1 MSIQNDEKVAIKTYC
16 TVARQIEQA
25 KMAFSRDIRE
35 QKAQVDANR
44 ANLFELMKAT
54 GIECMPFDGGYA
66 RIKVNNSMRAV
77 TKDVVSDAL
86 QLLTREMVE
95 EEKSDNPES
104 SARDVLVGCILKL
117 IQSRRTKSKEFVE
130 FSKFKPKNFNLSNQA
145 INGRVTEACER
156 WQTSKKKMDEV
167 KKSQKD
173 ATKNL
178 VEQQKQCEGLV
189 RQFMER
195 AELTSQRININE
207 RDGRTQTYFIKNK
220 VSNTKPRITKD
231 LIQKS
236 VATALADVRSVEE
249 VLRRRT
255 DIATSIF
262 ELLENRP
269 VTSKKCV
276 KLVKGMLSGSKRK
289 QSD

>member
-95 EEKSDNPES
+95 EEKSNNPES

-130 FSKFKPKNFNLSNQA
+130 FSKFKPKNFNLSNQRSTA
-145 INGRVTEACER
+145 GSPGVRAVA
-156 WQTSKKKMDEV
+156 DE
-167 KKSQKD
+167 Q
-173 ATKNL
+173 
-178 VEQQKQCEGLV
+178 EE
-189 RQFMER
+189 
-195 AELTSQRININE
+195 
-207 RDGRTQTYFIKNK
+207 DGRGE
-220 VSNTKPRITKD
+220 
-231 LIQKS
+231 KS
-236 VATALADVRSVEE
+236 RRT
-249 VLRRRT
+249 RRR
-255 DIATSIF
+255 IWSSSRSSAKALF
-262 ELLENRP
+262 
-269 VTSKKCV
+269 
-276 KLVKGMLSGSKRK
+276 GSSWSARN
-289 QSD
+289 